1 MDSLTEPLAA
11 VGEAPPQIPCRLV
24 SSSTTPPPPPPPP
37 PTPPLPPS
45 LPPEQQEGPQL
56 VGQTAANDHPPVA
69 DGEAAQHLRRLAK
82 KDCTTKL
89 KAVTALARL
98 FKERP
103 GAELVLL
110 LPAWVFEY
118 RRLAKDGS
126 RQVREAANKAM
137 GVLAVAVGRALAPHL
152 RAAMGVWWAS
162 TFDPAAEVAA
172 AASGAFQAAFPSSA
186 KRAEALAFCGSNILQ
201 HVDEALRLTPQMAAA
216 GKSIP
221 PEEAFE
227 EYERVVSTALL
238 VLGELLATLLKQREG
253 DNSAA
258 TPGAPGDEEG
268 GNTTDKIVAEATDLL
283 RRHSWLKDTSRSK
296 SAAVRSSTNQALR
309 NVLAH
314 LPRSAVDEGGGLLE
328 VAALAVTALGDRDPR
343 CLVAAWD
350 LLLLVSSRFP
360 QIWEHAVIAKQLQ
373 DKLLTLLA
381 SAFRG
386 AGSKLYPGL
395 VPLLSL
401 LPQAQLLNPKFLGS
415 FFAALWEGRAACR
428 GAAEWGPLLVALHE
442 CLLFVT
448 VQSSRTQGSGPV
460 LAEGVVKQVLVDKCW
475 NSLVVDDSGGVAD
488 VPDRLSS
495 SRVSSAGPRTA
506 APMSSRWSTDLRSC
520 MAETTAALVLQ
531 QPEAARAAWAAIS
544 AACVEG
550 ALANRDREAE
560 EVGAVLKQLAAKGG
574 NVARWA
580 LHEVACQT
588 AATLLTALPQAS
600 KAGARLL
607 THLVVAIGPQCL
619 LSPVGHE
626 GLAHG
631 AEQPQYQTAS
641 AQHFVA
647 SVLVPWCLTAAEET
661 MPSSLDLLIAV
672 LVRQQGFGVAGL
684 EVWPSVLEQLGFF
697 DAGGPGDAKLALL
710 ATLLERLLAEALAW
724 QPGKADVVQL
734 DAGGR
739 AAALAIMLRGNGS
752 GPLLS
757 PEGEAS
763 VLEVLLPQVQEG
775 LQKLLLF
782 DGKAVQTKELL
793 SDYAAEEQGLVAL
806 VEARAALEAAAPSLR
821 HWGSATSLKLRLL
834 AAAFHLRWLARG
846 LRHGHNDANDKQDID
861 AEDGRDYWHD
871 TKIPIEAAEEH
882 VDEAIVDDTGWEAE
896 DESEELD
903 DEGGNNGEAEDE
915 PEEGGLQVDGE
926 SERDAEPKVRSA
938 SVQLVLAAVAL
949 VEDREL
955 WGAAIPEEQRVEL
968 VTLLAQVLRKEVLV
982 ESWEDFHS
990 EAAVWGAQAVEIA
1003 SLVSRSQAEKASALG
1018 AMLAPEPSAGWPS
1031 WSSTASSLS
1040 SLSLVE
1046 ETPPSSAHR
1055 RMVAFAAGVCA
1066 ADDGLQLLLMVL
1078 DDEDSASTEKVVAAS
1093 GSSGEWIVEELLCT
1107 WAWPEIGA
1115 ANALI
1120 QALASLAQKRSSAL
1134 DLLLANLFLG
1144 VRMVS
1149 STQQQASERSQRH
1162 MCALLA
1168 LLQALLSYGSAA
1180 WGPKRAQRFVA
1191 AHLGGSVLPPDRLA
1205 ELLEL
1210 LMPAACGAPLEE
1222 EDGVTEAVIAW
1233 LRTAHDAPPLIACSP
1248 AGAAPSGK
1256 SQGLWQQ
1263 SLRQQQ
1269 SIVRPVFAEAES
1281 EAWLRVAAAC
1291 FPTPIE
1297 AAVEVPE
1304 HVAELLAALWRRQWS
1319 SREATAAVA
1328 AAAVAA
1334 RQAPQAPQGSSHD
1347 DQDAKWQARADT
1359 SLAQL
1364 ACAVVTRAAPA
1375 LERGD
1380 WAYLLARLRRWLDA
1394 AVLRV
1399 EEQTEVLAAA
1409 ASCGGQLAEA
1419 CGAPI
1424 EVVRLS
1430 SAAVCL
1436 VSTLQGLACPTAAE
1450 GDLWSASLRR
1460 AEESVQRIF
1469 LALVLGASLLREPS
1483 ELRSLL
1489 QGWATL
1495 WDAAGEV
1502 AARVSD
1508 ELLAAAVRAA
1518 DLWKVADGAATAA
1531 GGLLRLLT
1539 SQLSTPRLKCF
1550 TMALLLKQ
1558 PLLAQVLPGMRGGP
1572 GINVDDANDD
1582 DEDEAADF
1590 GDGQGDLAEGRPA
1603 VVREEVL
1610 ALLALPPAR
1619 QLSSSHSMA
1628 QWLLAWALL
1637 LERLRTAAAGSTA
1650 DRLVRLVQ
1658 GEGRASLAALL
1669 ETLCAPSLRLLPLV
1683 KPESAAQRRRG
1694 STAAQGQLLPPWAAE
1709 AAAAAAEGAR
1719 RGSPAF
1725 AVSAATEGRVA
1736 LAPLGRGWTRRLACA
1751 VFGAALV
1758 RLPAAVRT
1766 WFLDLRSRSLQ
1777 AALERFTEAHCSP
1790 HLLAAELAVVSADD
1804 ETLSIRANRGA
1815 REVVA
1820 RYRRDEVAL
1829 EMAVRLAA
1837 SHPLRPPAVECLG
1850 RAGVSEARLR
1860 KWLLGISTFLRQSN
1874 GSVAG
1879 AVALWRDSCEREF
1892 AGVEECPICY
1902 AVLHPSSHALPR
1914 LACRTCRNKFHAACL
1929 YKWFSSSHKSTCPLC
1944 QTPF

>member
-1 MDSLTEPLAA
+1 M
-11 VGEAPPQIPCRLV
+11 GRQK
-24 SSSTTPPPPPPPP
+24 
-37 PTPPLPPS
+37 
-45 LPPEQQEGPQL
+45 
-56 VGQTAANDHPPVA
+56 

-186 KRAEALAFCGSNILQ
+186 KRGEALAFCGSNILQ
-201 HVDEALRLTPQMAAA
+201 HVDEALQLTPQMAAA

-238 VLGELLATLLKQREG
+238 ALGELLATLLKRREG
-253 DNSAA
+253 ENGAA
-258 TPGAPGDEEG
+258 TAAAPVDEDG
-268 GNTTDKIVAEATDLL
+268 GNNTDKIVAEATDLL

-296 SAAVRSSTNQALR
+296 SAAVRSSTSQALR

-314 LPRSAVDEGGGLLE
+314 LPRSAVDEGSGLLE
-328 VAALAVTALGDRDPR
+328 VAGLAVAALGDRDPR

-350 LLLLVSSRFP
+350 LLLLVSSRCP
-360 QIWEHAVIAKQLQ
+360 KIWVHAVVAKQLQ

-401 LPQAQLLNPKFLGS
+401 LPQSQLLDSKFLGS

-448 VQSSRTQGSGPV
+448 VQSLRTQGAGPV
-460 LAEGVVKQVLVDKCW
+460 VAEGVVKQVLIDMCW
-475 NSLVVDDSGGVAD
+475 NNLVDDSNGVAD
-488 VPDRLSS
+488 LPDRLSS
-495 SRVSSAGPRTA
+495 SRVFSAGPREA
-506 APMSSRWSTDLRSC
+506 APMSLRWSTDLRSC
-520 MAETTAALVLQ
+520 MAGTTAALVLQ
-531 QPEAARAAWAAIS
+531 QPEAARVAWAAIS
-544 AACVEG
+544 SACVEG
-550 ALANRDREAE
+550 ALAGRGREAE

-574 NVARWA
+574 GIARWA

-588 AATLLTALPQAS
+588 AATLLTALPKAS
-600 KAGARLL
+600 EAGARLL

-619 LSPVGHE
+619 LPPVGHE
-626 GLAHG
+626 GRSHA
-631 AEQPQYQTAS
+631 AEQPQDQTVD

-647 SVLVPWCLTAAEET
+647 SVLVPWCLTPAEET
-661 MPSSLDLLIAV
+661 RPSSLDLLSAV

-697 DAGGPGDAKLALL
+697 AAGGLGDAKVALL
-710 ATLLERLLAEALAW
+710 ATLLERLLAEAPAW

-734 DAGGR
+734 DAGAR

-757 PEGEAS
+757 PEGDAS
-763 VLEVLLPQVQEG
+763 VLDVLLPRVQEG
-775 LQKLLLF
+775 LQKLLSF
-782 DGKAVQTKELL
+782 DGKALQTKELL

-834 AAAFHLRWLARG
+834 AAAFHLHWLARG
-846 LRHGHNDANDKQDID
+846 LRHGYNDANDKQDMF
-861 AEDGRDYWHD
+861 AEDGRDSWHD
-871 TKIPIEAAEEH
+871 TIHSSEAAEEH
-882 VDEAIVDDTGWEAE
+882 LDEDIVDDAGWEAE

-903 DEGGNNGEAEDE
+903 DEGGNSGEAEDK

-926 SERDAEPKVRSA
+926 SESDAEPKERSA
-938 SVQLVLAAVAL
+938 SVQLVLAGVAL
-949 VEDREL
+949 VEDREV

-968 VTLLAQVLRKEVLV
+968 VTLLAQVLRSEVLV
-982 ESWEDFHS
+982 ESWVDFDS
-990 EAAVWGAQAVEIA
+990 EAAVWGAQAVEMA
-1003 SLVSRSQAEKASALG
+1003 SIVSRSQAEKASALG
-1018 AMLAPEPSAGWPS
+1018 AMLAPEPSAGWPM
-1031 WSSTASSLS
+1031 WSSTASSLL
-1040 SLSLVE
+1040 SLSMVE
-1046 ETPPSSAHR
+1046 EAPPSSAYW

-1078 DDEDSASTEKVVAAS
+1078 EDEDSANTKKVVTAS

-1107 WAWPEIGA
+1107 WAWPESGA

-1134 DLLLANLFLG
+1134 DVLLANLFLG
-1144 VRMVS
+1144 ARMIS
-1149 STQQQASERSQRH
+1149 STQQQAGERSERH
-1162 MCALLA
+1162 MRALLA
-1168 LLQALLSYGSAA
+1168 LLQALLSNGSAA
-1180 WGPKRAQRFVA
+1180 WGPRRAQRFVA

-1222 EDGVTEAVIAW
+1222 EDGVMETVIAW
-1233 LRTAHDAPPLIACSP
+1233 LQTAHDAPPLIASSP
-1248 AGAAPSGK
+1248 
-1256 SQGLWQQ
+1256 
-1263 SLRQQQ
+1263 
-1269 SIVRPVFAEAES
+1269 AES

-1291 FPTPIE
+1291 FPTRPSE
-1297 AAVEVPE
+1297 AAAEMPE
-1304 HVAELLAALWRRQWS
+1304 HLGELLAALWRRQWS

-1334 RQAPQAPQGSSHD
+1334 RQAPQAAQGSSD
-1347 DQDAKWQARADT
+1347 NDQDAEWQARADT

-1399 EEQTEVLAAA
+1399 EEQTEALAAAAA
-1409 ASCGGQLAEA
+1409 ASCRGQLAEA
-1419 CGAPI
+1419 CSVAI

-1436 VSTLQGLACPTAAE
+1436 VSTLQGLACPAAAE
-1450 GDLWSASLRR
+1450 EDLWLLSLRR
-1460 AEESVQRIF
+1460 AEESVLRIF

-1489 QGWATL
+1489 QGWAAL
-1495 WDAAGEV
+1495 WDAAGE
-1502 AARVSD
+1502 ASARVSD
-1508 ELLAAAVRAA
+1508 ELLAAGVRAA
-1518 DLWKVADGAATAA
+1518 DLWRVADSAATA

-1539 SQLSTPRLKCF
+1539 SPLSTPRLKCF

-1558 PLLAQVLPGMRGGP
+1558 PLLAQVLPGTRGGP
-1572 GINVDDANDD
+1572 GVNADDANDD

-1590 GDGQGDLAEGRPA
+1590 GNGQGDLAEGRPA
-1603 VVREEVL
+1603 VIREEVL

-1619 QLSSSHSMA
+1619 QLSSSHSLA

-1658 GEGRASLAALL
+1658 GEGRALLAALL

-1694 STAAQGQLLPPWAAE
+1694 SAGAQGQLLPPWAAE

-1725 AVSAATEGRVA
+1725 AISAATEGRVA
-1736 LAPLGRGWTRRLACA
+1736 LPPLGRAWTRRLACA

-1758 RLPAAVRT
+1758 QLPAAVRT

-1777 AALERFTEAHCSP
+1777 AALERFTEAQCSP

-1804 ETLSIRANRGA
+1804 ETLSIRANRSA